1 MRVIRGIA
9 QCAAESFDSRIDAVV
24 EIHHGVVGPELSLD
38 FVASYDLAPA
48 LNQHSQDLEGLF
60 PKENLIVIAVGCAN
74 RAQFTRLEI
83 KLKASET
90 GATWSRMFHGPFEI
104 G

>member
-1 MRVIRGIA
+1 M
-9 QCAAESFDSRIDAVV
+9 V
-24 EIHHGVVGPELSLD
+24 EIHNRIIRPQLPLD
-38 FVASYDLAPA
+38 FLAGDDLAPA

-83 KLKASET
+83 KFKASET